1 MDEEIIEPIEPP
13 ESAEPAVTYPPLSEQ
28 LALLALL
35 STRVEALEAIAKP
48 KESAEV
54 KAANDALQ
62 IATAESAIEITEA
75 QTAVAVAALE
85 AEAKAIEKGES
96 EGESEDEGEAES
108 ESEEKDES
116 EVIDVADVLIKPE
129 EKKASKKWTV
139 I

>member
-1 MDEEIIEPIEPP
+1 MDEEIIQPTEQVVND
-13 ESAEPAVTYPPLSEQ
+13 EPAPINQTIGEQ
-28 LALLALL
+28 IAMLFAKI
-35 STRVEALEAIAKP
+35 EALEAAAVP

-75 QTAVAVAALE
+75 QTAFAVAAIE
-85 AEAKAIEKGES
+85 ADAKALERGES
-96 EGESEDEGEAES
+96 ESESESEGES
-108 ESEEKDES
+108 ESEEKDEG